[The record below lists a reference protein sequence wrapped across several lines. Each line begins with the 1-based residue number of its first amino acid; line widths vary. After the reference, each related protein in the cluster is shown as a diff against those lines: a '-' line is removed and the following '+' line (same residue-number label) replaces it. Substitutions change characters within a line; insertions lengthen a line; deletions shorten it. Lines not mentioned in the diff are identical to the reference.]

1 MVIILKEVESIDLFS
16 SEPLHSQL
24 TSIIKNNILTDRWQP
39 GEKIPNQQEL
49 CRMFNVSLAVVRQA
63 VEKLAS
69 EGFLLKRQGKGTFVM
84 DPRIRQGPRKLTSLS
99 QELRARG
106 SEVGAEVLNT
116 AIETP
121 GARLARIFGLSEK
134 DRIIR
139 IRRLRLMD
147 NSPLGIQTFFCPERI
162 FPEMLSHDL
171 TQSLYDLVEHVY
183 GIKIVAADETY
194 TSIMLGEPECKI
206 LNIDY
211 PHAGFYVE
219 RVSRG
224 IDGRAVE
231 YTESFI
237 RGDRYSVQIHLR
249 K

>member
-1 MVIILKEVESIDLFS
+1 MNLKESERIDFFL

-24 TSIIKNNILTDRWQP
+24 TTIIKNDILTNRWQP

-49 CRMFNVSLAVVRQA
+49 CEMFNVSLAVVRQA
-63 VEKLAS
+63 VEKLVS
-69 EGFLLKRQGKGTFVM
+69 EGFLCKRQGKGTFVV

-99 QELRARG
+99 QELSARG
-106 SEVGAEVLNT
+106 SKVGAKVLTT

-134 DRIIR
+134 ERIIR

-171 TQSLYDLVEHVY
+171 TQSLYDLVEYVY

-194 TSIMLGEPECKI
+194 TSIILGESECKC
-206 LNIDY
+206 LKVDF

-224 IDGRAVE
+224 VDGSAVE

-249 K
+249 R